1 MSASS
6 DQQRERQIK
15 EKDKSL
21 RKVTLDACF
30 RTKNSEGFQ
39 AYFRSVVLNSAL
51 SNGSDTV
58 KRFIASLDPLRS
70 FTTAASA
77 ASQDE
82 EGVHI
87 IWAAMHALIEVSC
100 QLLFTTTRLCVTKWL
115 RWRRCSGCFPLYRD
129 IQIVLGQIAELDQT
143 LSPLESSIDHFF
155 DRLQLHWILRDLFDD
170 YLGFCIR
177 CLYQLRAQR
186 RHKASA
192 IVFAAFVGVSPLLAV
207 PVLREL

>member
-6 DQQRERQIK
+6 DQQWESQIK

-39 AYFRSVVLNSAL
+39 AYFRSVALNPAL

-58 KRFIASLDPLRS
+58 NRFIASLDPLRS

-87 IWAAMHALIEVSC
+87 IWAALHALIEVSC
-100 QLLFTTTRLCVTKWL
+100 QLLFTTSRLCVTKWL
-115 RWRRCSGCFPLYRD
+115 RWRRCTGRFPLYRD
-129 IQIVLGQIAELDQT
+129 IQNCPRANCGIEPDFVTVGIVNWSLLRSASAALDSSGPLWW
-143 LSPLESSIDHFF
+143 LSWL
-155 DRLQLHWILRDLFDD
+155 
-170 YLGFCIR
+170 
-177 CLYQLRAQR
+177 LYQMLVSATSP
-186 RHKASA
+186 ASA
-192 IVFAAFVGVSPLLAV
+192 
-207 PVLREL
+207 